1 VTKRGASRDGRWGH
15 ESGAGDADAAL
26 ARAGAGPVVERAP
39 ALVHDV
45 TFDGDRLKYGVG
57 TSCRSLMRRAGYA
70 NIAAAS
76 RRCAAQLAL
85 TLKFIG
91 IEVEN

>member
-1 VTKRGASRDGRWGH
+1 
-15 ESGAGDADAAL
+15 
-26 ARAGAGPVVERAP
+26 
-39 ALVHDV
+39 
-45 TFDGDRLKYGVG
+45 
-57 TSCRSLMRRAGYA
+57 MRRAGYA